1 MLTWLVTGPVRR
13 EKRRDEL
20 CKYIRKPTVN
30 SCCQLLITADSS
42 SSNLSEPWKKK
53 KRKTPH
59 KHPYM
64 YESQDNTLQYIGL
77 CSDIFLILNQFILL
91 TLHLLHIFSC
101 KLTLCKQY
109 CLFLCL
115 DIDGE
120 WAVSCS
126 CLSVVCTVSWHHMTR
141 MHSWLLCSCKDSAVT
156 EHQSERSIL
165 CRGTI
170 HFHYCWQWWS
180 LHLCW
185 GDRRCSV
192 ERKL

>member
-1 MLTWLVTGPVRR
+1 MK
-13 EKRRDEL
+13 E
-20 CKYIRKPTVN
+20 
-30 SCCQLLITADSS
+30 
-42 SSNLSEPWKKK
+42 K

-59 KHPYM
+59 KHPCM

-101 KLTLCKQY
+101 KLTLCKQF

-126 CLSVVCTVSWHHMTR
+126 CLSVVCTVSWHHMTH
-141 MHSWLLCSCKDSAVT
+141 MHSWLLCSCKDSASYRT
-156 EHQSERSIL
+156 SIREVNTL
-165 CRGTI
+165 SGY
-170 HFHYCWQWWS
+170 HS
-180 LHLCW
+180 LPLLLTVMI
-185 GDRRCSV
+185 SV
-192 ERKL
+192 SLLGRQKMFSGEKVVKAESRKPLTNGRDKWLF